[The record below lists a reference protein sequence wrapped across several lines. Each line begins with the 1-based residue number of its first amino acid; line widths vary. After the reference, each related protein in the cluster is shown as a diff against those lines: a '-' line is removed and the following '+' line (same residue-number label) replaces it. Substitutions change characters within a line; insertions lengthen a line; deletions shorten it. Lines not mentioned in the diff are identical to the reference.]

1 MQNKYLD
8 KMRFISPCL
17 WKDSYVWKKVVLR
30 FQPPKKNK
38 RTKKKKQE
46 FWKVF
51 DGQGFADWKISL
63 AINSYDLEEDLVTFK
78 H

>member
-1 MQNKYLD
+1 MLVEG
-8 KMRFISPCL
+8 FIRMEKGCFEVSAPQ
-17 WKDSYVWKKVVLR
+17 KE
-30 FQPPKKNK
+30 QKN
-38 RTKKKKQE
+38 KKKKQE